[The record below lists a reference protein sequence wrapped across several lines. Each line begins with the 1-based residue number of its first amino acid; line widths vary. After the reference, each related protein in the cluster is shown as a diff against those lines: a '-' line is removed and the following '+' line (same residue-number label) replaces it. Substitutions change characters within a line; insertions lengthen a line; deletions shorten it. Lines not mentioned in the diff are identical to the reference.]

1 MKQINPDVIEIQ
13 NFPMIDEFPSEP
25 NDWQMKENQVCY
37 IGSLTAI
44 RGIKE
49 MVKAISL
56 TNSDTRLVLGG
67 SFSETSLRRKSNRS
81 KGGN

>member
-1 MKQINPDVIEIQ
+1 
-13 NFPMIDEFPSEP
+13 
-25 NDWQMKENQVCY
+25 MKENQVCY

-67 SFSETSLRRKSNRS
+67 SFSETSFEKKVKSLEGWKLTEYNDF
-81 KGGN
+81 